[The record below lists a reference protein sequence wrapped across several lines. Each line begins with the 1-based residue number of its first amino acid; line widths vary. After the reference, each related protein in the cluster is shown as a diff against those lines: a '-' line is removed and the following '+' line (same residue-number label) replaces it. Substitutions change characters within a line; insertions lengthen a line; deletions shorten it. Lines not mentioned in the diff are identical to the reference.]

1 MRGKFVSALIEE
13 MRVDESIFVITA
25 DMGFGVFEDLKLE
38 FPERFLNTGVAEA
51 NSVAIAAG
59 LAMSGFKVV
68 FYAQAPFATM
78 RCFEQIRLDVA
89 SNNLNVKVVGT
100 SSGFTLSQYGTS
112 HYAVEDVGI
121 MRILPNFTIICPG
134 DLQEAEQATK
144 FILNHSGPA
153 YLRIG
158 RSNSGPDIKIHKKK
172 KILKRGRP
180 IFIEGNG
187 DVAIFATGSML
198 FSAYQVYKLLFKV
211 GIKTSLFSVPFIKP
225 IDGIY
230 MKKAMAGKK
239 IIFTIEEHSEIGGLG
254 TAISEFI
261 IKENIKI
268 QMIKIGTKDKFVHL
282 TGSRDFLLSQHGL
295 SVSQIKNFIK
305 QQIRKTGLS

>member
-1 MRGKFVSALIEE
+1 MRGKFVNTLIEK
-13 MRVDESIFVITA
+13 MRGDESIFVITA

-38 FPERFLNTGVAEA
+38 FPDRFLNTGVAEA

-68 FYAQAPFATM
+68 FYAQAPFVTM

-144 FILNHSGPA
+144 FILNHNGPA

-158 RSNSGPDIKIHKKK
+158 RSNSGPDIQIHKKK
-172 KILKRGRP
+172 QTLKKGRP
-180 IFIEGNG
+180 LFIEGG
-187 DVAIFATGSML
+187 GSVAIFATGSML
-198 FSAYQVYKLLFKV
+198 LGAYKVHKLLFKEGV
-211 GIKTSLFSVPFIKP
+211 RISLFSVPFIKP
-225 IDGIY
+225 IDRAY
-230 MKKAMAGKK
+230 MKKVIAGKK

-254 TAISEFI
+254 AAISDFVME
-261 IKENIKI
+261 EGLKI
-268 QMIKIGTKDKFVHL
+268 RVFKIGTKDKFVHL
-282 TGSRDFLLSQHGL
+282 VGSRDFLLSQHGL
-295 SVSQIKNFIK
+295 SVSQIRKYIK
-305 QQIRKTGLS
+305 KHI